1 MGFLTAS
8 YTDTSNKQN
17 QDRVLIKE
25 LSQSV
30 VIALADGVGGRVY
43 GAEAAERAVNLICE
57 FAARHENDLH
67 KPKFWTTTFEKLDEL
82 LFRHEQT
89 GETTLVALALTP
101 RGICG
106 ASVGDSIGWLVSPQ
120 ETRVLTSGQYKGF
133 LGSSIS
139 TPVSFQEKKL
149 NGTLMLATDGVWK
162 YSDHEQL
169 QTLAQLPDLKS
180 AAQQIVESV
189 RLPSGA
195 FWDDT
200 TVALCHKQI

>member
-1 MGFLTAS
+1 MNFVTAS
-8 YTDTSNKQN
+8 HSNSSNVQN
-17 QDRVLIKE
+17 QDRVLIRG
-25 LSQSV
+25 LPQSV
-30 VIALADGVGGRVY
+30 VIALADGVGGRAY
-43 GAEAAERAVNLICE
+43 GAEAAERAVKLICE
-57 FAARHENDLH
+57 IGARYEGDLH
-67 KPKFWTTTFEKLDEL
+67 KPKFWTTTFKKLDDL
-82 LFRHEQT
+82 LFQHEKV
-89 GETTLVALALTP
+89 GETTLVALAVTP

-106 ASVGDSIGWLVSPQ
+106 ASVGDSVAWLVNSR

-139 TPVSFQEKKL
+139 TPVAFQEKKFD
-149 NGTLMLATDGVWK
+149 GTLMLASDGVSK

-169 QTLAQLPDLKS
+169 EQLAQLPDLHD

-200 TVALCHKQI
+200 TVALCREI